1 MTTDM
6 RDDRSLG
13 ELFGELSQQVSTLV
27 RKEIELARHEVTRSA
42 SRLGRAAALIAAG
55 GLLAYAGLIVL
66 LIGLA
71 GLLTT
76 LGSPS
81 WLSLLLVGGVVIAA
95 GGLLA
100 WRYVGE
106 IRQTSIV
113 PERTVETIQE
123 NVSWAKEQTE

>member
-1 MTTDM
+1 MTTDT
-6 RDDRSLG
+6 REDRSLG

-42 SRLGRAAALIAAG
+42 TQLGRAAALIAAG

-76 LGSPS
+76 LGLPS
-81 WLSLLLVGGVVIAA
+81 WLSLLAVGLAVIAA
-95 GGLLA
+95 GALLA

-106 IRQTSIV
+106 LRKTSVV
-113 PERTVETIQE
+113 PERTVETIQD